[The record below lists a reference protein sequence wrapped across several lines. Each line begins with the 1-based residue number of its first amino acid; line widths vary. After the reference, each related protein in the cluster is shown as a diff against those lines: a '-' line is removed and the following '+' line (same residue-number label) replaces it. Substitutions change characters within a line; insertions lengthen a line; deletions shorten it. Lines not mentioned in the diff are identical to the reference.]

1 MSKFQNISDEDFINV
16 VKENVC
22 VRDILGE
29 LGYSRSSGSM
39 GKKIRDRIKQ
49 LGINTDHF
57 LIHQSKMNSRP
68 TYSMDEILIEN
79 SSYENI
85 DRLKKRL
92 ISNNLLEYVC
102 AECGNTGE
110 WNGKKLVLQLEHKNG
125 IHNDHRLSNLEFL
138 CPNCHSQTN
147 TYSGKNKGR
156 YEKQKEVA

>member
-1 MSKFQNISDEDFINV
+1 MSKFQNISDEDFIKI
-16 VKENVC
+16 VKDNTC
-22 VRDILGE
+22 VRDILGV

-39 GKKIRDRIKQ
+39 GKKINDRIKE

-57 LIHQSKMNSRP
+57 KLYNSKVNSHP
-68 TYSMDEILIEN
+68 IYSMDEILVEN
-79 SSYENI
+79 SFYENI
-85 DRLKKRL
+85 NCLKKRL

-125 IHNDHRLSNLEFL
+125 IHNDHRLSNLVFL

-156 YEKQKEVA
+156 YEKDSEAV